1 MRIGE
6 ERVESRAHGE
16 IHRQGVFRIAEI
28 PAQVAQLGACAQRR
42 VAADVLQRPLPRG
55 AQIHGQ
61 RVGRDVGA
69 FEVHVAADDADGP
82 PVADAARI
90 TQVDGHVVVA
100 VFAEELPPAGLHEV
114 DVVEPAESRH
124 GVIVEAPLSVIGGGD
139 LRRRVREDGRR
150 GVVVDGVRTGKGGHH
165 HAAHA
170 QRLGVG
176 AGKRRLDSLSVC
188 LERGQRREQGY
199 ESFHV
204 AKIVKCGTEANPVRR
219 NLPVCRKRR
228 CDAGGQQKRCKLRRL
243 FRQLRHTLRFRAV
256 IVGGA
261 SASKRKISTEYCP
274 KTKAPFQVNL
284 AGAFIFRR
292 RLDCI
297 VFRNVLVVCRFLTVH
312 RSAAVDDLPADIRRK
327 VRR

>member
-1 MRIGE
+1 M
-6 ERVESRAHGE
+6 
-16 IHRQGVFRIAEI
+16 
-28 PAQVAQLGACAQRR
+28 P
-42 VAADVLQRPLPRG
+42 
-55 AQIHGQ
+55 
-61 RVGRDVGA
+61 
-69 FEVHVAADDADGP
+69 DGP

-176 AGKRRLDSLSVC
+176 AGKRRLDSLGVC
-188 LERGQRREQGY
+188 LERGQCREQGY

-261 SASKRKISTEYCP
+261 SASKRKISTEYWSG
-274 KTKAPFQVNL
+274 KTKAPFP
-284 AGAFIFRR
+284 GEPGG
-292 RLDCI
+292 
-297 VFRNVLVVCRFLTVH
+297 RFHFQTT
-312 RSAAVDDLPADIRRK
+312 P
-327 VRR
+327 